1 MAKSGCLMD
10 LKSSLI
16 RELHKVNMTDEQ
28 FSEMQQTVNSS
39 VYEMYM
45 NTKIEKI
52 EKDVSELY
60 TSDFINHSGGAL
72 GADITFDEIGNEYG
86 FKHHK
91 HYYHGVRNEN
101 NAPHGNEKID
111 SLSYGQGKVK
121 AALAAK
127 RNWGYQNSTVSD
139 PRLIRNWSQVKNSS
153 TVFAI
158 STIVGKGQK
167 IFPDQ
172 KSDTRIAVA
181 PSVTGGTGY
190 AVGMAI
196 NEDKKIYVFNQK
208 SLDKDYPAGWYVYD
222 KATDNFIPTETP
234 VLTENYA
241 GIGSRNLTEE
251 GTQAIK
257 DLFENT
263 LSKSKSNGTVS
274 TLEPEINIYS
284 TDKNGFETLSN
295 LSPREFT
302 FNGKQYH
309 SVEHAY
315 QTLKTGK
322 FNESVFNEYNNR
334 YASGMQLG
342 KFTGGTKADI
352 DTSYQLMKDLIKSS
366 IEQNEDAKKL
376 LLSTKN
382 SSLTHSQEKGSWG
395 KDLPKILM
403 EVRSELKNYKASGS
417 GPKEW
422 ISGNNE
428 SEFYVF
434 ERESVADF
442 INVIET
448 NTGDLTARTDNAGY
462 HSLISGLMGLIQNT
476 LKDAEL
482 TKTIDVALIK
492 TKDAY
497 SNARFIRGEE
507 NFYGEDPNTGEKI
520 LETGDRLEVRYGTD
534 VDMDRLVEEG
544 PKKGTIVDDYSNG
557 LQGFRELMVHDMLH
571 GIVDDAM
578 HMNREL
584 YNKAASIQS
593 QYSKY
598 VTVDAMIKAMKDRSG
613 FDATA
618 AQIEQIKDIV
628 NYINGSPVE
637 FMMYALT
644 NPMVYEIMDS
654 AGKTES
660 AKYDLIDTS
669 GRAIR
674 DKRFQKS
681 KFRDLMDKFV
691 DIINNTYKQIKI
703 GMKMSGGKVA
713 EKNGIDVLK
722 DTIMMAAVKN
732 LEGTGLNKEQRERKL
747 SDAQYGDYNL
757 GGALDL
763 SDKYKEYNER
773 IKKFND
779 KIFSKTID
787 TGDRF
792 KVGERVEAFGSWMNK
807 FSLIKDNREK
817 GRFRL
822 FSDVINTIV
831 EDTTSRSNGA
841 ADFYKIFREIK
852 GSRDRDKIEMIQT
865 AREMLDKNWIDVS
878 KEERESMSYFM
889 QTDWKSLGLDLD
901 SYSELLSDNAKL
913 DSEIGRLK
921 SDIGVTE
928 YNENAKFLGYYMVN
942 GVSKA
947 PELMRNANMIVNRVY
962 GSGTRNPLVKQS
974 DVNLTISKVDK
985 LATMY
990 AMKYLSQNDKDNIVK
1005 TIKSQR
1011 DLVQATSNLYYSYS
1025 DEQTKKFA
1033 QVGLDKYIMKG
1044 YVKKSSVVDM
1054 KFEIVESSKVRKNK
1068 YVAHTD
1074 IRIDNSIGKILKD
1087 GKTYHLVVSRDYDTA
1102 RTQGGFDDIHI
1113 IDKQIG
1119 IRDIYSGSDKEM
1131 IGRIINSNDMFK
1143 AIHKDKTKG
1152 TSYKLSTAT
1161 SDDMNDLAMME
1172 DQLIPSYD
1180 VSGNVIDY
1188 EIPISSDIRKKY
1200 GREINDIANT
1210 VAQTISHI
1218 NSKDNAIGN
1227 NRKFAEMLI
1236 SESDSNEGKPGY
1248 VLLRPTSQEER
1259 DKGIRH
1265 KYDEEWAMI
1274 PKYIQ
1279 DAILSKDEYGDNIR
1293 DGLWVK
1299 EGRINNIIGY
1309 KDPSIANLK
1318 LFGKDLTDYPNMQR
1332 AVQVME
1338 SYWKA
1343 LSSRYKE
1350 IVVKYFPNVVWAN
1363 ITSNM
1368 WVAMR
1373 HGVGPLEYAKSFIR
1387 HWSSLTDYL
1396 ETVDEINMLK
1406 LEDKSGTSKNKNRI
1420 EALEEKLVRNPF
1432 NLLIKDG
1439 QFSTIMED
1447 LDMSGMTKKTHIQ
1460 DYIDTT
1466 AERFDNVGIESK
1478 EFIANIYATRGSAA
1492 NRTLEKLTVF
1502 NDIINR
1508 SIIMERMMQD
1518 LEKIKF
1524 NNEDDKTQKI
1534 QDILNYVD
1542 MLFVNYS
1549 YLDNKYL
1556 KYANDTNILQFTKY
1570 FFRAL
1575 KANISMMS
1583 RNPLSTIGFESF
1595 DEFAFDL
1602 SDSFDQYASPITGLS
1617 NRFIPNPV
1625 QMFQDVVTPHTA
1637 AVLFH

>member
-1 MAKSGCLMD
+1 MAKSGCLID

-16 RELHKVNMTDEQ
+16 RELYKVNMTDEQ
-28 FSEMQQTVNSS
+28 FLEMQKTVHNS
-39 VYEMYM
+39 VYEMFM

-60 TSDFINHSGGAL
+60 ASDFVNHSGGAL
-72 GADITFDEIGNEYG
+72 GADITFDQIGNEYG
-86 FKHHK
+86 FKFHN

-101 NAPHGNEKID
+101 NAPNGNQKID

-139 PRLIRNWSQVKNSS
+139 SRLIRNWSQVKNSS
-153 TVFAI
+153 TIFAI

-196 NEDKKIYVFNQK
+196 NEDKKVYVFNQK
-208 SLDKDYPAGWYVYD
+208 SLDKDYLIGWYVYD
-222 KATDNFIPTETP
+222 KVTDNFIPTEIPT
-234 VLTENYA
+234 LTENYA

-251 GTQAIK
+251 GTKAIR
-257 DLFENT
+257 DLYENT
-263 LSKSKSNGTVS
+263 LSKSKSNVIS
-274 TLEPEINIYS
+274 TSEPEINIYS

-352 DTSYQLMKDLIKSS
+352 STSYQLMKDLIKASL
-366 IEQNEDAKKL
+366 EQNKDIEKL

-382 SSLTHSQEKGSWG
+382 SVLTHTQEKGYWG
-395 KDLPKILM
+395 KDFPKILM
-403 EVRSELKNYKASGS
+403 EVRSELKQETISGS

-428 SEFYVF
+428 NEFYVF

-462 HSLISGLMGLIQNT
+462 HSLIAGLMGLIQNT
-476 LKDAEL
+476 FRDAEF

-492 TKDAY
+492 TRDAY
-497 SNARFIRGEE
+497 SNARFIRGE
-507 NFYGEDPNTGEKI
+507 NPFYGEDPNTGERI

-534 VDMDRLVEEG
+534 VDMDRLVTEG
-544 PKKGTIVDDYSNG
+544 PKAGTIVDDYSNG

-571 GIVDDAM
+571 GVVDDAM

-598 VTVDAMIKAMKDRSG
+598 VTVDAMVKAMKDRSG

-644 NPMVYEIMDS
+644 NPMVYEIMDE

-681 KFRDLMDKFV
+681 KFRALMDKFV

-703 GMKMSGGKVA
+703 GMKMSDGKVA

-722 DTIMMAAVKN
+722 DIITVAAIKN

-747 SDAQYGDYNL
+747 ADAQYGDYNL

-779 KIFSKTID
+779 KIFKKTLD
-787 TGDRF
+787 TGDKY
-792 KVGERVEAFGSWMNK
+792 KVGERVEQFGSWMNQ
-807 FSLIKDNREK
+807 FSFIRDNREK

-852 GSRDRDKIEMIQT
+852 GSRDRDKVEMIQT
-865 AREMLDKNWIDVS
+865 AREMLDKNWVDVS
-878 KEERESMSYFM
+878 KEHRESMSYFM
-889 QTDWKSLGLDLD
+889 QTDWQSLGLSLD
-901 SYSELLSDNAKL
+901 EYSELLADSNKL
-913 DSEIGRLK
+913 DNEIGRLK
-921 SDIGVTE
+921 SDISVTE

-947 PELMRNANMIVNRVY
+947 PELMRNANMIVNRTY
-962 GSGTRNPLVKQS
+962 GAGNRQPLVKPEN
-974 DVNLTISKVDK
+974 VNDTISKVDK

-990 AMKYLSQNDKDNIVK
+990 AMKYLSQNDKNNIVD
-1005 TIKSQR
+1005 TIKNHN

-1033 QVGLDKYIMKG
+1033 EVGLDKYIMKG

-1068 YVAHTD
+1068 YVSHTD
-1074 IRIDNSIGKILKD
+1074 IRIDNSIGQVIKD
-1087 GKTYHLVVSRDYDTA
+1087 GKTYHLVVSRDYDTS

-1119 IRDIYSGSDKEM
+1119 IRDIYSGSDKEVLN
-1131 IGRIINSNDMFK
+1131 RLINSNDMFK
-1143 AIHKDKTKG
+1143 SIQKDKTRG
-1152 TSYKLSTAT
+1152 TSHKLSTAT
-1161 SDDMNDLAMME
+1161 SDDINDLAMME

-1180 VSGNVIDY
+1180 VAGNVIDY
-1188 EIPISSDIRKKY
+1188 EIPISNDIRKKY
-1200 GREINDIANT
+1200 GREINDVANT

-1218 NSKDNAIGN
+1218 NSKENAIGN

-1236 SESDSNEGKPGY
+1236 NESDSNEGKPGY

-1279 DAILSKDEYGDNIR
+1279 DAILSKDEYGETIR

-1318 LFGKDLTDYPNMQR
+1318 LFGKDLNDYPNMQR
-1332 AVQVME
+1332 AIQVME

-1350 IVVKYFPNVVWAN
+1350 IIVKYFPNVVWAN

-1373 HGVGPLEYAKSFIR
+1373 HGVGPVEYAKAFTR

-1396 ETVDEINMLK
+1396 ETVDEINRLK
-1406 LEDKSGTSKNKNRI
+1406 FEDKMGTGKNKNRI
-1420 EALEEKLVRNPF
+1420 ESLEEKLVRNPF

-1447 LDMSGMTKKTHIQ
+1447 LDMSGMTKKSHVE
-1460 DYIDTT
+1460 DYID
-1466 AERFDNVGIESK
+1466 AAASKFNNVGIEAK
-1478 EFIANIYATRGSAA
+1478 ELLANIYATRGSSV
-1492 NRTLEKLTVF
+1492 NRTLEKITIF
-1502 NDIINR
+1502 NDVINR

-1524 NNEDDKTQKI
+1524 KTEDEKTEKI
-1534 QDILNYVD
+1534 QDILNYID

-1570 FFRAL
+1570 LFRAL
-1575 KANISMMS
+1575 KANVSMMS
-1583 RNPLSTIGFESF
+1583 RNPLAAVGFESY
-1595 DEFAFDL
+1595 DEFVYDL
-1602 SDSFDQYASPITGLS
+1602 SDSLDQYGHPINAIV
-1617 NRFIPNPV
+1617 NRFAPNPV
-1625 QMFQDVVTPHTA
+1625 QMVQDVLTPHTA
-1637 AVLFH
+1637 SVLFH